1 MAPILAH
8 SFCGNYPDMAIRA
21 LADLRLSAACSARS
35 NSRQCILISASSHHR
50 ARRNSSSILG
60 VQ

>member
-21 LADLRLSAACSARS
+21 LADLRLSAA
-35 NSRQCILISASSHHR
+35 LG
-50 ARRNSSSILG
+50 ARREIDVSRSATETS
-60 VQ
+60 